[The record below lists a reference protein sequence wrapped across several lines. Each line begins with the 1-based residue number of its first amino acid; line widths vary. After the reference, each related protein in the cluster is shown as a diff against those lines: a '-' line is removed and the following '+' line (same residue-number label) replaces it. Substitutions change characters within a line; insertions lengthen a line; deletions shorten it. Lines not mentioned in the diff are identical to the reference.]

1 PGRDLTLVTWGKM
14 VHTARK
20 AAETLAAEDIEVE
33 ILDLRTI
40 PPRDEAAVLDS
51 VRRTHRCLV
60 VQEGWPFSGVASEV
74 ITLVTTEA
82 FDDLDAP
89 PERVT
94 SLDVPMPYAR
104 NLEDLVVPSPER
116 VVASV
121 RQLLGKGER
130 PPRPVV
136 AVRGR

>member
-1 PGRDLTLVTWGKM
+1 M
-14 VHTARK
+14 
-20 AAETLAAEDIEVE
+20 
-33 ILDLRTI
+33 
-40 PPRDEAAVLDS
+40 
-51 VRRTHRCLV
+51 
-60 VQEGWPFSGVASEV
+60 QEGWPFSGVAAEV
-74 ITLVTTEA
+74 ITLVTREA

-104 NLEDLVVPSPER
+104 NLEDLVLPSPER